1 VSHCFGL
8 CKEAGKMGKKFNKYY
23 DLLDIAIENIS
34 VQKKHVIKCCKRN
47 TSTAIK
53 FYLNRKKKFQEG
65 RQPVIQ
71 QLRILSKLL

>member
-1 VSHCFGL
+1 
-8 CKEAGKMGKKFNKYY
+8 MGKKFNKYY

-53 FYLNRKKKFQEG
+53 FYLNRKKNSRRVG
-65 RQPVIQ
+65 N
-71 QLRILSKLL
+71 QLYNN